1 MKTTSYT
8 QLPTYEVS
16 GSYLNIYWNE
26 EAHPP
31 REDETEPYWSY
42 DFCQARTIDSRSAL
56 IEKII
61 ATQYPTYGSEV
72 AAIRN
77 GGEAAE
83 KHEALRVLAKELAD
97 GWFARASQEN

>member
-1 MKTTSYT
+1 MKITSYT

-26 EAHPP
+26 QEHEPK
-31 REDETEPYWSY
+31 ENETEVYWSY
-42 DFCQARTIDSRSAL
+42 DLCRAKTSDNRSAL

-61 ATQYPTYGSEV
+61 ATEYPTYGSEV

-83 KHEALRVLAKELAD
+83 KHESLRTQAKTLAD
-97 GWFARASQEN
+97 GWVHRAR